1 MIDPVYGSD
10 GGYMAIFAYLRV
22 STAEQTTDQQL
33 KQIRDAGYTVETDRV
48 YVESGVSGKVPAL
61 QREQF
66 KRLHD
71 RLSMQDTLIV
81 AKLDRLGR
89 DTLDVIST
97 IEDLT
102 SLGVSVAVLGLGVLD
117 QSPQSRLTLTMLA
130 AISQFERELISER
143 TKAKLAQ
150 LKSEGVKLGRPVK
163 FDDVAL
169 KARADELFAQG
180 LSWRKV
186 AGELGVALSTLQ
198 RLMKS
203 QERVS
208 VGVGS

>member
-1 MIDPVYGSD
+1 
-10 GGYMAIFAYLRV
+10 MATFAYLRV
-22 STAEQTTDQQL
+22 STVDQTTEQQL
-33 KQIRDAGYTVETDRV
+33 KQILDAGYAVESDRV
-48 YVESGVSGKVPAL
+48 YVEQGVSGKVPAL

-71 RLSMQDTLIV
+71 RLSPQDTLIV

-97 IEDLT
+97 IENLT

-163 FDDVAL
+163 IDDVAL
-169 KARADELFAQG
+169 RARADALFGQG
-180 LSWRKV
+180 LSWRRV
-186 AGELGVALSTLQ
+186 ASELGVALSTLQ
-198 RLMKS
+198 RLMKYPS
-203 QERVS
+203 SMSVS
-208 VGVGS
+208 MES

>member
-1 MIDPVYGSD
+1 
-10 GGYMAIFAYLRV
+10 MATFAYLRV
-22 STAEQTTDQQL
+22 STTDQTTEQQL
-33 KQIRDAGYTVETDRV
+33 KQILDAGYAVESDRV
-48 YVESGVSGKVPAL
+48 YVELGVSGKVPAL

-66 KRLHD
+66 RRLHD
-71 RLSMQDTLIV
+71 RLSKQDRIIV
-81 AKLDRLGR
+81 SKLDRLGR

-97 IEDLT
+97 IEKLT
-102 SLGVSVAVLGLGVLD
+102 EMGVSVVVLGLGVLD

-150 LKSEGVKLGRPVK
+150 LKAEGVKLGRPVK
-163 FDDVAL
+163 IDDAAL
-169 KARADELFAQG
+169 KVRAEVLFGQG

-186 AGELGVALSTLQ
+186 ASELGVALSTLQ

-203 QERVS
+203 PVSAAVAGER
-208 VGVGS
+208 

>member
-1 MIDPVYGSD
+1 
-10 GGYMAIFAYLRV
+10 MATFAYLRV
-22 STAEQTTDQQL
+22 STADQTTEQQL
-33 KQIRDAGYTVETDRV
+33 KQILDAGYAVESDRV
-48 YVESGVSGKVPAL
+48 YVEQGVSGKVPAL

-66 KRLHD
+66 RRLHD
-71 RLSMQDTLIV
+71 RLSSQDTLIV

-97 IEDLT
+97 IENLT
-102 SLGVSVAVLGLGVLD
+102 SLGVSVVVLGLGVLD

-163 FDDVAL
+163 IDDVAL
-169 KARADELFAQG
+169 KVRADNLFSQG

-186 AGELGVALSTLQ
+186 ASELGVALSTLQ
-198 RLMKS
+198 RLMKHRS
-203 QERVS
+203 AMS
-208 VGVGS
+208 VGMES

>member
-1 MIDPVYGSD
+1 MGVV
-10 GGYMAIFAYLRV
+10 MATFAYLRV
-22 STAEQTTDQQL
+22 STTDQTTEQQL
-33 KQIRDAGYTVETDRV
+33 KQILDAGYAVESDRV
-48 YVESGVSGKVPAL
+48 YVELGVSGKVPAL

-66 KRLHD
+66 RRLHD
-71 RLSMQDTLIV
+71 RLSKQDTIIV

-97 IEDLT
+97 IENLT
-102 SLGVSVAVLGLGVLD
+102 GMGVSVVVLGLGVLD

-143 TKAKLAQ
+143 TRAKLAQ
-150 LKSEGVKLGRPVK
+150 LKAEGVKLGRPVK
-163 FDDVAL
+163 IDDVAL
-169 KARADELFAQG
+169 RARADELFGQG

-186 AGELGVALSTLQ
+186 ASELGVALSTLQ

-203 QERVS
+203 QEIEH
-208 VGVGS
+208 

>member
-1 MIDPVYGSD
+1 
-10 GGYMAIFAYLRV
+10 MATFAYLRV
-22 STAEQTTDQQL
+22 STTDQTTEQQL
-33 KQIRDAGYTVETDRV
+33 KQILDAGYAVESDRV
-48 YVESGVSGKVPAL
+48 YVELGVSGKVPAL

-66 KRLHD
+66 RRLHD
-71 RLSMQDTLIV
+71 RLSKQDTIIV

-97 IEDLT
+97 IENLT
-102 SLGVSVAVLGLGVLD
+102 GMGVSVVVLGLGVLD

-150 LKSEGVKLGRPVK
+150 LKAEGVKLGRPVK
-163 FDDVAL
+163 IDDVAL
-169 KARADELFAQG
+169 RARADELFGQG

-186 AGELGVALSTLQ
+186 ANELGVALSTLQ

-203 QERVS
+203 QDT
-208 VGVGS
+208 GL

>member
-1 MIDPVYGSD
+1 
-10 GGYMAIFAYLRV
+10 MATFAYLRV
-22 STAEQTTDQQL
+22 STTDQTTEQQL
-33 KQIRDAGYTVETDRV
+33 KQILDAGYAVESDRV
-48 YVESGVSGKVPAL
+48 YVELGVSGKVPAL

-66 KRLHD
+66 RRLHD
-71 RLSMQDTLIV
+71 RLSKQDTIIV

-97 IEDLT
+97 IENLT
-102 SLGVSVAVLGLGVLD
+102 GMGVSVVVLGLGVLD

-150 LKSEGVKLGRPVK
+150 LKAEGVKLGRPVK
-163 FDDVAL
+163 IDDVTL
-169 KARADELFAQG
+169 RARADELFAQG

-186 AGELGVALSTLQ
+186 ASELGVALSTLQ

-203 QERVS
+203 P
-208 VGVGS
+208 

>member
-1 MIDPVYGSD
+1 
-10 GGYMAIFAYLRV
+10 MATFAYLRV
-22 STAEQTTDQQL
+22 STTDQTTEQQL
-33 KQIRDAGYTVETDRV
+33 KQILDAGYAVESDRV
-48 YVESGVSGKVPAL
+48 YVELGVSGKVPAL

-66 KRLHD
+66 RRLHD
-71 RLSMQDTLIV
+71 RLSKQDTIIV

-97 IEDLT
+97 IENLT
-102 SLGVSVAVLGLGVLD
+102 GLGVSVVVLGLGVLD

-150 LKSEGVKLGRPVK
+150 LKAEGVKLGRPVK
-163 FDDVAL
+163 IDDVAL
-169 KARADELFAQG
+169 RARADELFGQG

-186 AGELGVALSTLQ
+186 ANELGVALSTLQ

-203 QERVS
+203 QEIEH
-208 VGVGS
+208 

>member
-1 MIDPVYGSD
+1 
-10 GGYMAIFAYLRV
+10 MATFAYLRV
-22 STAEQTTDQQL
+22 STTDQTTEQQL
-33 KQIRDAGYTVETDRV
+33 KQILDAGYAVESDRV
-48 YVESGVSGKVPAL
+48 YVELGVSGKVPAL

-66 KRLHD
+66 RRLHD
-71 RLSMQDTLIV
+71 RLSKQDRIIV
-81 AKLDRLGR
+81 SKLDRLGR

-97 IEDLT
+97 IEKLT
-102 SLGVSVAVLGLGVLD
+102 EMGVSVVVLGLGVLD

-150 LKSEGVKLGRPVK
+150 LKAEGVKLGRPVK
-163 FDDVAL
+163 IDDAAL
-169 KARADELFAQG
+169 KVRAEVLFGQG

-186 AGELGVALSTLQ
+186 ASELGVALSTLQ

-203 QERVS
+203 SAARKVTPS
-208 VGVGS
+208 F

>member
-1 MIDPVYGSD
+1 
-10 GGYMAIFAYLRV
+10 MATFAYLRV
-22 STAEQTTDQQL
+22 STTDQTTEQQL
-33 KQIRDAGYTVETDRV
+33 KQILDAGYAVESDRV
-48 YVESGVSGKVPAL
+48 YVELGVSGKVPAL

-66 KRLHD
+66 RRLHD
-71 RLSMQDTLIV
+71 RLSKQDRIIV
-81 AKLDRLGR
+81 SKLDRLGR

-97 IEDLT
+97 IEKLT
-102 SLGVSVAVLGLGVLD
+102 EMGVSVVVLGLGVLD

-150 LKSEGVKLGRPVK
+150 LKAEGVKLGRPMK
-163 FDDVAL
+163 IHDEAL
-169 KARADELFAQG
+169 RARAEVLFRQG

-203 QERVS
+203 QA
-208 VGVGS
+208 VGH

>member
-1 MIDPVYGSD
+1 
-10 GGYMAIFAYLRV
+10 MATFAYLRV
-22 STAEQTTDQQL
+22 STTDQTTEQQL
-33 KQIRDAGYTVETDRV
+33 KQILDAGYSVESDQV
-48 YVESGVSGKVPAL
+48 YVEQGVSGKVPAL

-71 RLSMQDTLIV
+71 RLSKQDTIIV

-97 IEDLT
+97 IENLT
-102 SLGVSVAVLGLGVLD
+102 AMGVSVVVLGLGVLD
-117 QSPQSRLTLTMLA
+117 QTPQSRLTLTMLA

-150 LKSEGVKLGRPVK
+150 LKAEGVKLGRPVK
-163 FDDVAL
+163 IDDVAL
-169 KARADELFAQG
+169 KVRADELFAQG

-186 AGELGVALSTLQ
+186 ASELGVALSTLQ

-203 QERVS
+203 QDT
-208 VGVGS
+208 GL

>member
-1 MIDPVYGSD
+1 
-10 GGYMAIFAYLRV
+10 MATFAYLRV
-22 STAEQTTDQQL
+22 STADQTTEQQL
-33 KQIRDAGYTVETDRV
+33 KQILDAGYLVESDRV
-48 YVESGVSGKVPAL
+48 YIEQGVSGKVPAL

-71 RLSMQDTLIV
+71 RLSSQDTLIV

-89 DTLDVIST
+89 DTLDVISS
-97 IEDLT
+97 IENLT

-163 FDDVAL
+163 IDDAAL
-169 KARADELFAQG
+169 KVRADHLFSQG
-180 LSWRKV
+180 LSWRRV
-186 AGELGVALSTLQ
+186 ASELGVALSTLQ
-198 RLMKS
+198 RLMKHRS
-203 QERVS
+203 AVS
-208 VGVGS
+208 VAMET

>member
-1 MIDPVYGSD
+1 MGVV
-10 GGYMAIFAYLRV
+10 MATFAYLRV
-22 STAEQTTDQQL
+22 STTDQTTEQQL
-33 KQIRDAGYTVETDRV
+33 KQILDAGYAVESDRV
-48 YVESGVSGKVPAL
+48 YVELGVSGKVPAL

-71 RLSMQDTLIV
+71 RLSKQDTIIV

-97 IEDLT
+97 IENLT
-102 SLGVSVAVLGLGVLD
+102 GIGVSVVVLGLGVLD

-150 LKSEGVKLGRPVK
+150 LKAEGVKLGRPMK
-163 FDDVAL
+163 IDDVAL
-169 KARADELFAQG
+169 RARADELFGQG

-186 AGELGVALSTLQ
+186 ASELGVALSTLQ

-203 QERVS
+203 P
-208 VGVGS
+208 

>member
-1 MIDPVYGSD
+1 
-10 GGYMAIFAYLRV
+10 MATFAYLRV
-22 STAEQTTDQQL
+22 STADQTTEQQL
-33 KQIRDAGYTVETDRV
+33 KQILDAGYLVESDRV
-48 YVESGVSGKVPAL
+48 YIEQGVSGKVPAL

-71 RLSMQDTLIV
+71 RLSSQDTLIV

-89 DTLDVIST
+89 DTLDVISS
-97 IEDLT
+97 IENLT

-163 FDDVAL
+163 IDDAAL
-169 KARADELFAQG
+169 KVRADHLFSQG
-180 LSWRKV
+180 LSWRRV
-186 AGELGVALSTLQ
+186 ASELGVALSTLQ
-198 RLMKS
+198 RLMKHQS
-203 QERVS
+203 AIS
-208 VGVGS
+208 VGMERAGNI

>member
-1 MIDPVYGSD
+1 
-10 GGYMAIFAYLRV
+10 MATFAYLRV
-22 STAEQTTDQQL
+22 STTDQTTEQQL
-33 KQIRDAGYTVETDRV
+33 KQILDAGYAVESDRV
-48 YVESGVSGKVPAL
+48 YVELGVSGKVPAL

-66 KRLHD
+66 RRLHD
-71 RLSMQDTLIV
+71 RLSKQDTIVV

-97 IEDLT
+97 IENLT
-102 SLGVSVAVLGLGVLD
+102 GLGVSVVVLGLGVLD

-150 LKSEGVKLGRPVK
+150 LKADGVKLGRPVK
-163 FDDVAL
+163 IDDVAL
-169 KARADELFAQG
+169 RARAEELFGQG

-198 RLMKS
+198 RLMKP
-203 QERVS
+203 QE
-208 VGVGS
+208 

>member
-1 MIDPVYGSD
+1 
-10 GGYMAIFAYLRV
+10 MATFAYLRV
-22 STAEQTTDQQL
+22 STADQTTEQQL
-33 KQIRDAGYTVETDRV
+33 KQILDAGYSVEADRV
-48 YVESGVSGKVPAL
+48 YVEQGVSGKVPAL

-71 RLSMQDTLIV
+71 RLSSQDTLIV

-97 IEDLT
+97 IENLT

-163 FDDVAL
+163 IDDAAL
-169 KARADELFAQG
+169 KVRADDLFSQG
-180 LSWRKV
+180 LSWRRV
-186 AGELGVALSTLQ
+186 ASELGVALSTLQ
-198 RLMKS
+198 RLMKHQS
-203 QERVS
+203 AIS
-208 VGVGS
+208 VGMES